1 MDASWKPDTTAAVDL
16 ALIHGL
22 LQYGA
27 DGALGHCPLM
37 LVPTELERD
46 RLAQL
51 QDLTAPS
58 SLLFHRVAQ
67 RLDFLAEQ
75 LQETAAADE
84 YTGFLLQLAQAS
96 QGDLPDLRLLIMRND
111 YFVTQPDAAGVVQV
125 RQVEFNSMAASYGGL
140 AGRMAQFQK
149 VWGQAC
155 GADWDVVP
163 QDPAVGMAEAIAAA
177 RDRYGVPGA
186 AVLFV
191 VQPQERNVFDQR
203 ILEAALRDRGIPVIR
218 AGLAELGEAA
228 QLRAGHLVL
237 RGQTIAVAYFRA
249 GYRPDEY
256 DSEVARD
263 GLRRIAHSSAIAV
276 PDLPTHLA
284 GTKKI
289 QQVLTDPATLRQFL
303 DEPDA
308 ARLEQAFA
316 LIVPLAAEITWRGE
330 TLTARDAAIR
340 FPADFV
346 LKPQREGGGFN
357 LYGEQMRDCLTTLPP
372 HEYPAYILMERIRPA
387 VQPGWALRG
396 GELWQGDTVSEIG
409 MFGVLLGSQDTVDLN
424 QGVGYLVRT
433 KPQDVD
439 EGGISAGYGYLNGLA
454 IA

>member
-22 LQYGA
+22 LQYGP
-27 DGALGHCPLM
+27 DGVLGHCPLM
-37 LVPTELERD
+37 LVPTQLERD
-46 RLAQL
+46 RLTQL

-67 RLDFLAEQ
+67 RLDFLADQ
-75 LQETAAADE
+75 LQQTAAADE
-84 YTGFLLQLAQAS
+84 FTGFLLNLAQAT
-96 QGDLPDLRLLIMRND
+96 QGDRPDWRLSIMRND
-111 YFVTQPDAAGVVQV
+111 YFVTQPDAAGAVQV
-125 RQVEFNSMAASYGGL
+125 RQVEFNPMAASYGGL
-140 AGRMAQFQK
+140 AGRMAQFQR

-155 GADWDVVP
+155 GAAWDVVP

-203 ILEAALRDRGIPVIR
+203 ILEAALRDREIPVIR

-228 QLRAGHLVL
+228 QLREGHLVL
-237 RGQTIAVAYFRA
+237 HGHTIAVAYFRA

-256 DSEVARD
+256 DHEGARA
-263 GLRRIAHSSAIAV
+263 GLRQIARSSAIAV

-289 QQVLTDPATLRQFL
+289 QQVLTHPAILRQFL
-303 DEPDA
+303 DEADA

-316 LIVPLAAEITWRGE
+316 LIVPLDAEITWRGE
-330 TLTARDAAIR
+330 TLSAQAAAIR
-340 FPADFV
+340 YPADFV

-357 LYGEQMRDCLTTLPP
+357 LYGEQMRDCLTNLSPS
-372 HEYPAYILMERIRPA
+372 EYPAYILMERIRPA
-387 VQPGWALRG
+387 VQPSWALRAG
-396 GELWQGDTVSEIG
+396 QLWQGDTVSEIG
-409 MFGVLLGSQDTVDLN
+409 MFGVFLGRKEAVDLN
-424 QGVGYLVRT
+424 REVGYLVRT